1 MGANMRSTLH
11 GTMAR
16 SGEGFASWRRPV
28 RLSADGKTIS
38 IRVAASLS
46 DLMQV
51 VAIRAAVYMAEQE
64 CPYDEEFDGNDFC
77 TMHLIGSVGSEPAAC
92 MRIRFFADFAKLERL
107 AVRHEFRGTALVFEI
122 ARAAKELCRLKGYT
136 RIYGHALERLIPF
149 WKRLGARPME
159 PRRPVIFSDFSYT
172 EMLIPTEPHPN
183 ALSLESDPYVLI
195 RPEGEWDKPGP
206 LEISAQRP
214 VTSPVH
220 NQQAA

>member
-1 MGANMRSTLH
+1 MHGTLH
-11 GTMAR
+11 GMPPR
-16 SGEGFASWRRPV
+16 SGDGLDSWRRSARV
-28 RLSADGKTIS
+28 SADGRAIS
-38 IRVAASLS
+38 IRVAASPS

-51 VAIRAAVYMAEQE
+51 VAIRGAVYMGEQE
-64 CPYDEEFDGNDFC
+64 CPYDEEFDGNDSYA
-77 TMHLIGSVGSEPAAC
+77 MHLIGSIGGEPAAC

-107 AVRHEFRGTALVFEI
+107 AVRHEFRGSALVFEI

-172 EMLIPTEPHPN
+172 EMLILTDPHPN
-183 ALSLESDPYVLI
+183 ALSLQSDPYVLI

-206 LEISAQRP
+206 LEVSAQRP
-214 VTSPVH
+214 VTSPIH

>member
-1 MGANMRSTLH
+1 MHSMVRAAPAPTRSEQTL
-11 GTMAR
+11 
-16 SGEGFASWRRPV
+16 SSWR
-28 RLSADGKTIS
+28 SAPLQVNGKPIA

-51 VAIRAAVYMAEQE
+51 VAIRGAVYVGEQE
-64 CPYDEEFDGNDFC
+64 CPYYEEFDGNDFC
-77 TMHLIGSVGSEPAAC
+77 AMHLIGSVGGEPAGC

-107 AVRHEFRGTALVFEI
+107 AVRHEFRGTPLVLAI
-122 ARAAKELCRLKGYT
+122 ARAAKELCRIKGYT

-149 WKRLGARPME
+149 WKRLGAKPIE
-159 PRRPVIFSDFSYT
+159 PRRPVVFSDLSFT
-172 EMLIPTEPHPN
+172 EMLIPAERHPE

-206 LEISAQRP
+206 LEVSAQRP
-214 VTSPVH
+214 VTSPLR

>member
-1 MGANMRSTLH
+1 MHSTLR
-11 GTMAR
+11 TMSTR
-16 SGEGFASWRRPV
+16 SGEGLGSWKQPARV
-28 RLSADGKTIS
+28 SADAKAIS

-51 VAIRAAVYMAEQE
+51 IAIRGAVYMGEQA

-77 TMHLIGSVGSEPAAC
+77 AMHLIGSIGGEPAAC

-107 AVRHEFRGTALVFEI
+107 AVRREFRGTPLVFEI

-149 WKRLGARPME
+149 WRRLGARPIE
-159 PRRPVIFSDFSYT
+159 PQRPVIFSDFSYT

-183 ALSLESDPYVLI
+183 ALSLTPI
-195 RPEGEWDKPGP
+195 PMC
-206 LEISAQRP
+206 
-214 VTSPVH
+214 
-220 NQQAA
+220 

>member
-1 MGANMRSTLH
+1 MHSTLR
-11 GTMAR
+11 TMSTR
-16 SGEGFASWRRPV
+16 SGEGLGSWKQPARV
-28 RLSADGKTIS
+28 SADAKAIS

-51 VAIRAAVYMAEQE
+51 IAIRGAVYMGEQA

-77 TMHLIGSVGSEPAAC
+77 AMHLIGSIGGEPAAC

-107 AVRHEFRGTALVFEI
+107 AVRREFRGTPLVFEI

-149 WKRLGARPME
+149 WRRLGARPIE
-159 PRRPVIFSDFSYT
+159 PQRPVIFSDFSYT

-183 ALSLESDPYVLI
+183 ALSLDSDPYVLI

-220 NQQAA
+220 NKQAA

>member
-1 MGANMRSTLH
+1 MHSTLH
-11 GTMAR
+11 GMPPR
-16 SGEGFASWRRPV
+16 SSDGLDSWRRSARV
-28 RLSADGKTIS
+28 SADGRTIS

-51 VAIRAAVYMAEQE
+51 VAIRGAVYMGEQD

-77 TMHLIGSVGSEPAAC
+77 AMHLIGSIGGEPAAC
-92 MRIRFFADFAKLERL
+92 MRIRFFGDFAKLERL
-107 AVRHEFRGTALVFEI
+107 AVRHEFRGTALALEI
-122 ARAAKELCRLKGYT
+122 CRAAKELCRLKGYT

-159 PRRPVIFSDFSYT
+159 PRRPLVFSDFSYT
-172 EMLIPTEPHPN
+172 EMLIPTDPHPS

-214 VTSPVH
+214 VTSPIH
-220 NQQAA
+220 NKQAA

>member
-1 MGANMRSTLH
+1 MHSTLH
-11 GTMAR
+11 GMPPR
-16 SGEGFASWRRPV
+16 SGDGLDSWRRSPRV
-28 RLSADGKTIS
+28 SAHGKTIS
-38 IRVAASLS
+38 IRVAASSS

-51 VAIRAAVYMAEQE
+51 VAIRAAVYLSEQC
-64 CPYDEEFDGNDFC
+64 CPYDEEFDSNDFC
-77 TMHLIGSVGSEPAAC
+77 AMHLIGAIGGEPAAA

-107 AVRHEFRGTALVFEI
+107 AVRREFRGTPLVFEI

-149 WKRLGARPME
+149 WRRLGARPIE
-159 PRRPVIFSDFSYT
+159 PQRPVIFSDFSYT

-183 ALSLESDPYVLI
+183 ALSLDSDPYVLI

-206 LEISAQRP
+206 LEVSAQRP
-214 VTSPVH
+214 VTSPLR

>member
-1 MGANMRSTLH
+1 MHSTLP
-11 GTMAR
+11 GSMPMR
-16 SGEGFASWRRPV
+16 FGEGLDGWRRAA

-51 VAIRAAVYMAEQE
+51 VAIRGAVYMGEQE

-77 TMHLIGSVGSEPAAC
+77 AMHLIGSVGSEPAAC

-136 RIYGHALERLIPF
+136 RIYGHARERLIPF
-149 WKRLGARPME
+149 WKRLGARPIE
-159 PRRPVIFSDFSYT
+159 PQRPVVFSDFSYT
-172 EMLIPTEPHPN
+172 EMLIPTERHPN
-183 ALSLESDPYVLI
+183 ALSLETDPYVLI

-206 LEISAQRP
+206 LEVSAQRP

-220 NQQAA
+220 NQRAA

>member
-1 MGANMRSTLH
+1 MRSRLNA
-11 GTMAR
+11 MAMQ
-16 SGEGFASWRRPV
+16 SGEGLDGWRRTA
-28 RLSADGKTIS
+28 RLSTDRKAIS

-51 VAIRAAVYMAEQE
+51 VAIRGAVYMGEQE

-77 TMHLIGSVGSEPAAC
+77 AMHLIGTIDGEPAAC

-122 ARAAKELCRLKGYT
+122 ARAAKEICRLKGYT

-159 PRRPVIFSDFSYT
+159 PRRPVVFSDFSYT
-172 EMLIPTEPHPN
+172 EMLIPTEPHPD
-183 ALSLESDPYVLI
+183 ALSLKSDPYVLI

-206 LEISAQRP
+206 LELSAQRP

-220 NQQAA
+220 NKQAA

>member
-1 MGANMRSTLH
+1 MHSTLH
-11 GTMAR
+11 GMPPQ
-16 SGEGFASWRRPV
+16 SNPGPDSWRRSRV
-28 RLSADGKTIS
+28 SANGKTVS

-51 VAIRAAVYMAEQE
+51 IAIRAAVYLAEQS
-64 CPYDEEFDGNDFC
+64 CPYDEEFDSNDFC
-77 TMHLIGSVGSEPAAC
+77 AMHLIGSIGGEPAAC
-92 MRIRFFADFAKLERL
+92 MRIRFFGDFAKLERL
-107 AVRHEFRGTALVFEI
+107 AVRHEFRGTALALEI
-122 ARAAKELCRLKGYT
+122 CRAAKELCRLKGYT

-172 EMLIPTEPHPN
+172 EMLIPTDPHPN

-214 VTSPVH
+214 VTSPIH
-220 NQQAA
+220 NKQAA

>member
-1 MGANMRSTLH
+1 MMHSMLRATPAPTRSEQGLSNW
-11 GTMAR
+11 R
-16 SGEGFASWRRPV
+16 SAPLQV
-28 RLSADGKTIS
+28 NGKPIS

-51 VAIRAAVYMAEQE
+51 VAIRGAVYVGEQE
-64 CPYDEEFDGNDFC
+64 CPYHEEFDGNDFC
-77 TMHLIGSVGSEPAAC
+77 AMHLIASVGGEPAGC

-107 AVRHEFRGTALVFEI
+107 AVRHEFRGTPLVLAI
-122 ARAAKELCRLKGYT
+122 ARAAKELCRIKGYT

-149 WKRLGARPME
+149 WKRLGAKPIE
-159 PRRPVIFSDFSYT
+159 PRRPVVFSDLSFT
-172 EMLIPTEPHPN
+172 EMLIPAERHPE

-206 LEISAQRP
+206 LEVSAQRP
-214 VTSPVH
+214 VTSPLR

>member
-77 TMHLIGSVGSEPAAC
+77 AMHLIGSIGDEPAGC
-92 MRIRFFADFAKLERL
+92 MRIRFFAD
-107 AVRHEFRGTALVFEI
+107 
-122 ARAAKELCRLKGYT
+122 
-136 RIYGHALERLIPF
+136 HA
-149 WKRLGARPME
+149 
-159 PRRPVIFSDFSYT
+159 
-172 EMLIPTEPHPN
+172 
-183 ALSLESDPYVLI
+183 
-195 RPEGEWDKPGP
+195 
-206 LEISAQRP
+206 
-214 VTSPVH
+214 TSPAGRVLMVLPFMSATMPPYTTRAPLGDQPW
-220 NQQAA
+220 NVVGAPTPPSGTV